1 MIEKLF
7 IALMKWESTFFSF
20 TFLLSFIFTQRFFL
34 RHFESYQL
42 YKYKLYEWVTL
53 LLSHYWHNK
62 FLLLV
67 TNRFRLWVGH
77 VWKKSDNNKF
87 KQKCEREQFSI
98 DSRHFLRLHL
108 LRSSLLKLFMRQ
120 TFSYGI
126 HYCDLWKRIVWGQKR
141 NK

>member
-1 MIEKLF
+1 MKKVIEKLF

-34 RHFESYQL
+34 RHFESYKL
-42 YKYKLYEWVTL
+42 YKWVTL

-67 TNRFRLWVGH
+67 TNRFRLWVGY
-77 VWKKSDNNKF
+77 VGKKSDNNKF
-87 KQKCEREQFSI
+87 KLKCEREQFSI

-120 TFSYGI
+120 TFRYGI
-126 HYCDLWKRIVWGQKR
+126 HYCDLWNRIVWGQKR